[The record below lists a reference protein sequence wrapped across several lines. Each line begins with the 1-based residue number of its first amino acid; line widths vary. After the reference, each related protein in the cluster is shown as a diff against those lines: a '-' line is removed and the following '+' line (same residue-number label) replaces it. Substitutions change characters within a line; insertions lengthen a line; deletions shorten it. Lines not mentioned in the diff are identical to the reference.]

1 MSRHPVRLAPLPT
14 WRVLFL
20 CIAIAVG
27 MAPAG
32 LARRIPS
39 PGHKV
44 TLALPL
50 DTIAAARAAHLY
62 APLVERVQ
70 GRSAASILAHPP
82 LGGSTEWTSVVLSE
96 VRGEDDG
103 KTWVLA
109 PRAQV
114 DLVAAA
120 VQRCFVPKTG
130 RIENEWPSRVL
141 RAAKVE
147 TEVVREGGSVVIRF
161 DQTVGPLLEL
171 LAGCPLRDDSGAP
184 TGAYFPTAP
193 GILTS
198 RAGAPLGPTP
208 LGVVEFT
215 PPGSPADLTTGQA
228 AAGGVGTLLAPFPDV
243 ILLLQSE
250 VERARDPFGFND
262 GAGASV
268 AFREELGAGFLLT
281 VYWNGR
287 GAAVEGILPPG
298 LAPARPLPL
307 QSRSVVAPPLT
318 LATLG
323 QDAPRVLLRY
333 SFDDQ
338 LLVGVGDRLAVLL
351 RSRGFLTDQRPA
363 RGGPLVSGLELLHWR
378 PPTQDP
384 ALALLELAGRKVE
397 LQTDEAGE
405 GTLNPRLLSRVE
417 EERLEAALELER
429 RWIEEH
435 RVTPLMTAERWYT
448 VDPKLREV
456 HIRADGV
463 PLLHDA
469 FWGQTP

>member
-1 MSRHPVRLAPLPT
+1 MMGLRRHSLSIPRWP
-14 WRVLFL
+14 RVLL
-20 CIAIAVG
+20 LLAIAVG
-27 MAPAG
+27 VVPSAS
-32 LARRIPS
+32 ARRIPS

-50 DTIAAARAAHLY
+50 ETIAAARAAHLY

-70 GRSAASILAHPP
+70 GRSPADVLAHPP
-82 LGGSTEWTSVVLSE
+82 LAGSTAWTSVVLSE
-96 VRGEDDG
+96 VRSEEDA
-103 KTWVLA
+103 TRWILA

-114 DLVAAA
+114 DLVTQA
-120 VQRCFVPKTG
+120 VRRCLVAQAG
-130 RIENEWPSRVL
+130 RVENEWPARVL
-141 RAAKVE
+141 RAAKVT
-147 TEVVREGGSVVIRF
+147 TEVASEGNTVVIRF
-161 DQTVGPLLEL
+161 DRTVGPLLEL

-215 PPGSPADLTTGQA
+215 PVGSPADLTTGQA

-250 VERARDPFGFND
+250 VERARDPFGFDD

-307 QSRSVVAPPLT
+307 QTRSVVAPPLT

-351 RSRGFLTDQRPA
+351 RSRGILTDQRPT
-363 RGGPLVSGLELLHWR
+363 RGGPLVSGLELVHWR

-397 LQTDEAGE
+397 LQTEEEGE
-405 GTLNPRLLSRVE
+405 GTLNPQLLSPVE

-448 VDPKLREV
+448 VDPRLRDV

-463 PLLHDA
+463 PLLHNA